1 MKYFVFFLQWD
12 ECILNTDSEERMN
25 LGSYTMLRELLHLQ
39 TGILL
44 ELHKDISVFLY
55 QSYFSTVVMTASINT

>member
-1 MKYFVFFLQWD
+1 
-12 ECILNTDSEERMN
+12 MN